1 LLCCLCFTHIH
12 RSNNKSTAESFWTN
26 GTPMSTVR
34 TESPLLSWKK
44 IYLCYRRFDKSG
56 VATNIVEAYNINN
69 NSWNEATPLPP

>member
-1 LLCCLCFTHIH
+1 
-12 RSNNKSTAESFWTN
+12 
-26 GTPMSTVR
+26 MSTVR

>member
-1 LLCCLCFTHIH
+1 
-12 RSNNKSTAESFWTN
+12 
-26 GTPMSTVR
+26 MSTVR

-69 NSWNEATPLPP
+69 NSSLLMPTARHGLATVFIDDDNIKYI